1 MLQGKTKMAEV
12 ISMAQ
17 VFRLDKGRWPAH
29 AAELLAFSRTFGGGL
44 DLSGFHML
52 ILRIEGEWSLSLEYA
67 LLVEGEKLALC
78 GRIGLVRVALT
89 DQETT
94 FQWLTRHE
102 ALPSKKVETGS
113 YCFIG

>member
-17 VFRLDKGRWPAH
+17 VFRLDQGRWPAH
-29 AAELLAFSRTFGGGL
+29 AAELLAFSRTHGPGL
-44 DLSGFHML
+44 DLTGFHQL
-52 ILRIEGEWSLSLEYA
+52 ILRKEGDWSLGLEYA
-67 LLVEGEKLALC
+67 LLVEGENLALC

-89 DQETT
+89 DQEAT